1 MLRVVAGEVRTVEMT
16 GEGNW
21 EGWVLGRELL
31 RLRNPTQGSE
41 VEGKQALALKKRG
54 WGESSSV
61 CWVNPAAASC
71 IRICVGMGPGSPGW
85 VLLPGCV
92 CQPLCL

>member
-16 GEGNW
+16 GRE
-21 EGWVLGRELL
+21 LGRLGIGARIAEVK
-31 RLRNPTQGSE
+31 NPTQGSE